1 MLQYFVQ
8 QLKSAYVL
16 TTDDVIE
23 LVGDDVSFG
32 CGTQEEL
39 TDFYTS
45 KLGQKILFY
54 LLWSDDKLKYQ
65 LVRSFENDIEME
77 LKNAIFIDMSAAT
90 PIFK

>member
-1 MLQYFVQ
+1 M
-8 QLKSAYVL
+8 
-16 TTDDVIE
+16 
-23 LVGDDVSFG
+23 GDDVSFG
-32 CGTQEEL
+32 CGTHEEL

-77 LKNAIFIDMSAAT
+77 LKNAKFIDMSAST